1 MNIISRLIYY
11 DNRRNFFYNEEG
23 RWIFNE
29 IKDQFSKMI
38 ELEKKLIDI
47 FQVRFLIKV
56 IFQMMMNSSLILKVS
71 KEIFNFLISRKVLC
85 LLINNS

>member
-1 MNIISRLIYY
+1 MITAEI
-11 DNRRNFFYNEEG
+11 FFYNEEG

-56 IFQMMMNSSLILKVS
+56 IFQKMMNSSLILKV
-71 KEIFNFLISRKVLC
+71 
-85 LLINNS
+85 